1 MIRQLKIGTS
11 WVRGI
16 VGQGLTPELIVDFAS
31 AFGTWVEGRPVVIG
45 RDTRR
50 SSVMLRAAV
59 VSGLLSP
66 GSKVIDLGVST
77 TPLVCFA
84 VRELGAAG
92 GICITGS
99 HNDAAWNALKFVG
112 PHGGLLTTIESEE
125 LLDIYHASTFQTAP
139 RDHVP
144 NVVPAPEIG
153 GRYIEHL
160 VSALDLELIRRRHFR
175 LAVDFNNGASAK
187 ISRRFLEEL
196 NCEVIPVNEEQ
207 SGEFAHPPA
216 PSIYNMAQLAE
227 VVTESKAELGACIN
241 VDGDRIGFVTET
253 GQALSEEYTIALAA
267 MNRLSRRPGPIVT
280 NFSTSHLVDIVA
292 EEHLHKV
299 IRTSVGESHVVDRGL
314 EEGAVLAGEGSGG
327 VAALPVSTTFDG
339 LLTLGMVLES
349 LAAQEDGLS
358 GLVSHLPHFFMRKGE
373 LRLEPAAAYKAVRQ
387 FRESYA
393 EMSPNCSDGGV
404 RVAWE
409 DAWLH
414 VRVSNTEPLL
424 RVIVEAREEKRAD
437 QLYEEAMDLAE
448 QASS

>member
-1 MIRQLKIGTS
+1 VIQQLKIGTS

-66 GSKVIDLGVST
+66 GSRVIDMGIST

-99 HNDAAWNALKFVG
+99 HNDAAWNALKFIG

-125 LLDIYHASTFQTAP
+125 LLDIYHASTFKTAP

-144 NVVPAPEIG
+144 NVAPAPEIG
-153 GRYIEHL
+153 ERYIEHL
-160 VSALDLELIRRRHFR
+160 LSILDLELIKKRRFR
-175 LAVDFNNGASAK
+175 LAVDFNNGASAD
-187 ISRRFLEEL
+187 ISRRFLKEL
-196 NCEVIPVNEEQ
+196 ACDVIPVNEELTGQ
-207 SGEFAHPPA
+207 FAHPPA
-216 PSIYNMAQLAE
+216 PSISNMAQLAE
-227 VVTESKAELGACIN
+227 VVSDSEVELGACIN
-241 VDGDRIGFVTET
+241 VDGDRIGFVTEK

-267 MNRLSRRPGPIVT
+267 LNRLSRRSGPIVT
-280 NFSTSHLVDIVA
+280 SFSTSHLVDIIA
-292 EEHLHKV
+292 EKHHQKV
-299 IRTSVGESHVVDRGL
+299 IRTIVGESHVVDRGL
-314 EEGAVLAGEGSGG
+314 EEGAILAGEGSGG
-327 VAALPVSTTFDG
+327 VAALPLSTTFDG

-349 LAAQEDGLS
+349 LAAQQDGLS
-358 GLVSHLPHFFMRKGE
+358 GLVSHLPHSFMKKGE
-373 LRLEPAAAYKAVRQ
+373 LTLEPVLAYRAVRH
-387 FRESYA
+387 FREAYA
-393 EMSPNCSDGGV
+393 EMSPDCSDGGV

-424 RVIVEAREEKRAD
+424 RMIVEAREENRAN
-437 QLYEEAMDLAE
+437 QLYEEAMVLAE
-448 QASS
+448 QSSS

>member
-1 MIRQLKIGTS
+1 MIQQLKIGTS

-66 GSKVIDLGVST
+66 GSKVIDMGVST

-125 LLDIYHASTFQTAP
+125 LLDIYHASAFQTAP

-153 GRYIEHL
+153 DRYIEHL
-160 VSALDLELIRRRHFR
+160 VSALDLELIRKRRFR
-175 LAVDFNNGASAK
+175 LAVDYNNGASAG
-187 ISRRFLEEL
+187 ISSRFLEEL
-196 NCEVIPVNEEQ
+196 ACEVIPVNEEP

-216 PSIYNMAQLAE
+216 PSISNMAQLAE

-267 MNRLSRRPGPIVT
+267 LNRLSRRPGPIVT
-280 NFSTSHLVDIVA
+280 SFSTSHLVDIVA
-292 EEHLHKV
+292 EKHDHKV

-327 VAALPVSTTFDG
+327 VAALPISTTFDG

-349 LAAQEDGLS
+349 MASQGTGLS
-358 GLVSHLPHFFMRKGE
+358 DLVSHLPRFFMKKGE
-373 LRLEPAAAYKAVRQ
+373 LRLEPVAAYKAVRH
-387 FRESYA
+387 FREAYA
-393 EMSPNCSDGGV
+393 EMSPGCSDGGV

-424 RVIVEAREEKRAD
+424 RVIVEAREEKRAN
-437 QLYEEAMDLAE
+437 QLYEEAMVLAE
-448 QASS
+448 QSSS